1 MQSEFFVQKTRKQI
15 TLRDLFYELCMGQKL
30 SILQTKKQRKIKNR
44 VKNPNI
50 FFFQK
55 RSNGSY
61 SKKVK
66 DFGKKSMLRQVHNMI
81 A

>member
-50 FFFQK
+50 FFFKNAQM
-55 RSNGSY
+55 
-61 SKKVK
+61 
-66 DFGKKSMLRQVHNMI
+66 DLIAKKSRISEKNQCSVKYI
-81 A
+81 I